1 MTKCNEIITRK
12 LLRTLL
18 FFSIRRQENRVTG
31 ERIDAQ

>member
-18 FFSIRRQENRVTG
+18 FFSIRREKNWVTG
-31 ERIDAQ
+31 EWVDAQ